1 MNLKKYIRE
10 KDGKN
15 RVDLTL
21 LTADP
26 AALKKLIKR
35 MARPFIT
42 SKIDK
47 VVALEAMGFIFGTG
61 VAIELN
67 AGLVIIRKADKIAWG
82 IKSIEFTDYTN
93 KKKIFEI
100 ADDAI
105 KPNDKILIV
114 DDWSETGAQL
124 KAAISLIE
132 KMHGIVTGIACLNID
147 PQARNNRLLS
157 GYNMFSAIE
166 Y

>member
-1 MNLKKYIRE
+1 M
-10 KDGKN
+10 DGKN

-21 LTADP
+21 LAGNP
-26 AALKKLIKR
+26 EALKYLIKS
-35 MARPFIT
+35 MAEPFLR

-47 VVALEAMGFIFGTG
+47 VVALEAMGFLFGAGVALELGTG
-61 VAIELN
+61 V
-67 AGLVIIRKADKIAWG
+67 VMIRKGDKIPWSTRSV
-82 IKSIEFTDYTN
+82 KFTDYT
-93 KKKIFEI
+93 KKTKQFEI

-114 DDWSETGAQL
+114 DDWTETGSQL

-132 KMHGIVTGIACLNID
+132 EMGGIVIGVACLNVD
-147 PQARNNRLLS
+147 PQARNDRMLS
-157 GYNMFSAIE
+157 NYNMFSVIE